1 MQRGGE
7 TMKKISIFL
16 FTLTV
21 FALTVVPAL
30 AQLDTGLNY
39 GTFTGLGT
47 NDLREGVMNIVRVLL
62 GFLGIIAIV
71 VMLYGGFVWLTSAGS
86 EDKIG
91 QAKKIISAGILG
103 LVIIFISFAIAT
115 FVIEQLIS
123 ATGAS

>member
-47 NDLREGVMNIVRVLL
+47 NDLREGVMTIVRVIM
-62 GFLGIIAIV
+62 GFLGIISIL